1 MVDGS
6 NYTLSTATVGDSI
19 TTYANGGTT
28 QNVTAI
34 YGFRISQPNM
44 NINFYTQ
51 GAAVGTFP
59 LQHLSVNQYDSV
71 AIVTPFNITFTTYG
85 APGQFIE
92 GNFTGQIRELLN
104 NNLHNVSA
112 TFRVRRN

>member
-1 MVDGS
+1 M
-6 NYTLSTATVGDSI
+6 Y
-19 TTYANGGTT
+19 
-28 QNVTAI
+28 
-34 YGFRISQPNM
+34 IS
-44 NINFYTQ
+44 FYTQ

-59 LQHLSVNQYDSV
+59 IQYLSVNQYDSSSIV
-71 AIVTPFNITFTTYG
+71 APFNINITTYG

-92 GNFTGQIRELLN
+92 GNFSGQIRELLN